1 MLRRLNI
8 DQPIS
13 FQFTKENKIWA
24 EEQIKKYPPG
34 RQASA
39 VIPLLWRAQEQ
50 EGWISEAIV
59 KAVAEILQMAPVRV
73 FEVASFYFMFHL
85 KPVGSIAHI
94 QVCGTTPC
102 MLCDSEKLIEVCK
115 QKISKEANTLSEDG
129 TLSWEE
135 VECLGACANA
145 PVVQIGKDYYEDLN
159 SSKFTELIDSFKSG
173 EVPRPGSQTG
183 RFSSEPKGGRT
194 SLKNKTSQKANA
206 SVLLAIKHKDTIK
219 RKR

>member
-1 MLRRLNI
+1 
-8 DQPIS
+8 
-13 FQFTKENKIWA
+13 
-24 EEQIKKYPPG
+24 
-34 RQASA
+34 
-39 VIPLLWRAQEQ
+39 V
-50 EGWISEAIV
+50 V
-59 KAVAEILQMAPVRV
+59 
-73 FEVASFYFMFHL
+73 
-85 KPVGSIAHI
+85 SIAHI

-115 QKISKEANTLSEDG
+115 QKINKEANTLSEDG

-145 PVVQIGKDYYEDLN
+145 PIVQIGKDYYEDLN
-159 SSKFTELIDSFKSG
+159 SSKFADLIDSFKSG
-173 EVPRPGSQTG
+173 EVPRPGSQIG
-183 RFSSEPKGGRT
+183 RFSSEPKGSRT